1 MCYLLHYLINLF
13 IISTPGSPRITM
25 LRLPE
30 ILMSGDWQLVE
41 MILFIHENTI

>member
-1 MCYLLHYLINLF
+1 MLPITPLDD
-13 IISTPGSPRITM
+13 IIIFSTPGSPRITM

-41 MILFIHENTI
+41 MILFIHENRI

>member
-1 MCYLLHYLINLF
+1 
-13 IISTPGSPRITM
+13 M

-41 MILFIHENTI
+41 MILLILENII